1 MEVSILFIRS
11 FIKAFHFL
19 YSYEERNRSLDSVSS
34 RYKESTTFE
43 DFASR
48 IYNPIQP
55 LSPMG
60 TLRESNAS
68 SAGAPL
74 ASALIDHNRASVKGK
89 CNKKVFAHQST
100 QRDNLI

>member
-1 MEVSILFIRS
+1 MLFIS
-11 FIKAFHFL
+11 

-68 SAGAPL
+68 SARAPL
-74 ASALIDHNRASVKGK
+74 ASALIDHNRASVKGML
-89 CNKKVFAHQST
+89 NMVYGYQST
-100 QRDNLI
+100 AIIESDYCL

>member
-1 MEVSILFIRS
+1 MEGSFLFIRS

-89 CNKKVFAHQST
+89 KVFTPQST

>member
-1 MEVSILFIRS
+1 LFC
-11 FIKAFHFL
+11 
-19 YSYEERNRSLDSVSS
+19 SYEERNRSLDSVSS

-48 IYNPIQP
+48 IYNPMP
-55 LSPMG
+55 LSTLG

-74 ASALIDHNRASVKGK
+74 AAALIDHNRASVKGK
-89 CNKKVFAHQST
+89 YSEYSQSIVSFITVFCI
-100 QRDNLI
+100 L